1 MGACATKPKALD
13 ETNQTPEP
21 IPEVVKEETSSN
33 PEQLKKTDDG
43 VETTT
48 KEIIG
53 EEVNSKD
60 GGEDNKGDD
69 GNKRVSLNSLLMESE
84 PGKAT
89 VESEKPIETVSIPS
103 VPVIE
108 AVRVEE
114 IPKVEVSVESSI
126 TSSTETEK
134 KPESAPVVETVNP
147 ITVEAKEEPLKVE
160 PVAVVAVQE
169 PLKDVK
175 VVEKKGE
182 PVAAVEVKG
191 DVAVSK

>member
-1 MGACATKPKALD
+1 MGACATKPKALE
-13 ETNQTPEP
+13 ETNQ
-21 IPEVVKEETSSN
+21 EETSSN
-33 PEQLKKTDDG
+33 PEQLKKTNDG

-60 GGEDNKGDD
+60 EGEDNKGDD
-69 GNKRVSLNSLLMESE
+69 GNKTVSLNSLLMESE

-89 VESEKPIETVSIPS
+89 VESEKPTETVSIPS
-103 VPVIE
+103 VPVTE
-108 AVRVEE
+108 AVKVEE
-114 IPKVEVSVESSI
+114 IPKVEVSVESCN

-147 ITVEAKEEPLKVE
+147 TTVEAKEEPLKVE
-160 PVAVVAVQE
+160 PAAVVAVLE

-175 VVEKKGE
+175 VVEKKEE

>member
-1 MGACATKPKALD
+1 MGACATKPKDLKD
-13 ETNQTPEP
+13 EMNQAPEP
-21 IPEVVKEETSSN
+21 IPEVVKEEN

-53 EEVNSKD
+53 EEVN
-60 GGEDNKGDD
+60 GEEDKKADD
-69 GNKRVSLNSLLMESE
+69 GNKTVSLNSLLMESE

-89 VESEKPIETVSIPS
+89 VESEKPIETVSVPS

-108 AVRVEE
+108 AVKVEE
-114 IPKVEVSVESSI
+114 TPKVEV
-126 TSSTETEK
+126 
-134 KPESAPVVETVNP
+134 PESAPAVETVNP
-147 ITVEAKEEPLKVE
+147 TTVEAKEEPLKVE

-169 PLKDVK
+169 PLKDAK
-175 VVEKKGE
+175 VVEKMDE

-191 DVAVSK
+191 DAAVSK